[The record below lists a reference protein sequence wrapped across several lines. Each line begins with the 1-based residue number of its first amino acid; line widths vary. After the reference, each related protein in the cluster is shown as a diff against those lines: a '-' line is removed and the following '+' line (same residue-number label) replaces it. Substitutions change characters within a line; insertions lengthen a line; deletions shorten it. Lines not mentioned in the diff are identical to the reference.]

1 MQLKPH
7 TPHPHHALL
16 QIQTRPVSQTDFQK
30 NTGTLSQAIQ
40 VFFKQPQL
48 NPTEKYPACLM
59 SLTKNEFFVG
69 SVLFF
74 YLTVSVM
81 VTSKP
86 SPTLK
91 HVIIRQYDN
100 MYVLLPLGD
109 KLPLE

>member
-1 MQLKPH
+1 
-7 TPHPHHALL
+7 
-16 QIQTRPVSQTDFQK
+16 
-30 NTGTLSQAIQ
+30 
-40 VFFKQPQL
+40 
-48 NPTEKYPACLM
+48 M

-109 KLPLE
+109 KLPLEWIQYNGNKENQQSMTREVTQLNNLGGIINISSTQD